1 MVRLMFEQIINEVLY
16 YIIWIIEIIGIA
28 IIVYGTFYSLIKFM
42 INAIKQQK
50 IMKKFGNQ
58 SPSIKLVLANY
69 LALGLEFMLAAEIL
83 RTVTTNRELSEIMV
97 LGAIIILR
105 AAMSLLIYWELS
117 YEEKKETLNEKKKN
131 RFSEK
136 Q

>member
-1 MVRLMFEQIINEVLY
+1 MLEEIVFKILY
-16 YIIWIIEIIGIA
+16 YVIWIIEIIGIS
-28 IIVYGTFYSLIKFM
+28 IIVFGTFYSLVKVVIDIIK
-42 INAIKQQK
+42 N
-50 IMKKFGNQ
+50 KKTNKNNKEEHH
-58 SPSIKLVLANY
+58 PSIKLVLANY

-117 YEEKKETLNEKKKN
+117 YEEKREQINEKKKN
-131 RFSEK
+131 RTNTK
-136 Q
+136 QL